1 MTWGGV
7 KKMQWICFLETLQFP
22 SSRYYC
28 QCWGLVGS
36 AQSSLGKLS
45 SPLSSA
51 MQCFMGL
58 HPFFYHYLCWER
70 MGLPMPWP
78 CPALL
83 CQRCTVAFLSFW
95 EQRQRSP
102 SLLHV
107 RALFHFFLCLWRARV
122 VTWLLQ
128 PGCDMLVALDSRKGE
143 SYCFSPSALQ
153 PGFQHFLTSLLR
165 KSTSV
170 QRFLVKAATFHF
182 TLTLEKTW
190 ARFVEQGPWFLGIT
204 IYSRVLMCT
213 STKWG
218 TEMA

>member
-51 MQCFMGL
+51 MQCFTGL

-182 TLTLEKTW
+182 TCTLEKTW
-190 ARFVEQGPWFLGIT
+190 ARFVEQGP
-204 IYSRVLMCT
+204 
-213 STKWG
+213 
-218 TEMA
+218 